1 MPNPK
6 RIWNFIM
13 AIMEK
18 MDKIHLGLI
27 AAGIA
32 FYAMFAVFPG
42 IAAIISLWSLFFDP
56 EAISAY
62 LDVADEFIP
71 EQAAGIIHHQV
82 DDLLA
87 AGRTSIGWTTFLS
100 ITIATISARAGVGAL
115 VRGLNA
121 IHGVRS
127 HSTIFGFF
135 LAYIL
140 TLAIV
145 GVVLVGLVTIVV
157 VPIVL
162 SFIDFGPAGS
172 WMLTALPWVGTF
184 GIGLIGIGIIY
195 RYGPNLKTTKTPI
208 FTWGSL
214 LATVM
219 WAGASFAFSAYLSS
233 FNSYNRVYGS
243 IGAVVALLMWFY
255 LAGFSVLFGALL
267 NVELRRRRT
276 VREAQLS
283 KRRSALKSKT
293 I

>member
-6 RIWNFIM
+6 KIWNFIM
-13 AIMEK
+13 GFLER

-62 LDVADEFIP
+62 LEVADEFIP
-71 EQAAGIIHHQV
+71 EQAAGIIHDQV

-87 AGRTSIGWTTFLS
+87 GGRSSIGWTSFIS
-100 ITIATISARAGVGAL
+100 IAIATISARAGVGAL
-115 VRGLNA
+115 IRGLNA

-145 GVVLVGLVTIVV
+145 GVVLAGLVTIVV
-157 VPIVL
+157 IPIVL
-162 SFIDFGPAGS
+162 NFIDFGPAGS
-172 WMLTALPWVGTF
+172 WMLTALPWIGTF
-184 GIGLIGIGIIY
+184 AIGLIGIGIIY
-195 RYGPNLKTTKTPI
+195 RYGPNLKAPKTPI
-208 FTWGSL
+208 FTWGAL
-214 LATVM
+214 IATLM
-219 WAGASFAFSAYLSS
+219 WAAASFAFSAYLSS

-267 NVELRRRRT
+267 NVELRRQRT
-276 VREAQLS
+276 VREARLS
-283 KRRSALKSKT
+283 RKTSSIKR
-293 I
+293 

>member
-1 MPNPK
+1 MVNPK
-6 RIWNFIM
+6 RVWNFIM
-13 AIMEK
+13 SIMEK

-71 EQAAGIIHHQV
+71 DEAASIIHHQV

-87 AGRTSIGWTTFLS
+87 AGKTSIGWTTFLS
-100 ITIATISARAGVGAL
+100 ITIATISARAGVGSL

-135 LAYIL
+135 LAYML

-145 GVVLVGLVTIVV
+145 GVVLAGLVTIVV

-162 SFIDFGPAGS
+162 NFIDLGPAGS
-172 WMLTALPWVGTF
+172 WMLTALPWIGTF
-184 GIGLIGIGIIY
+184 AIGLIGIGIIY
-195 RYGPNLKTTKTPI
+195 RYGPNVKAPKVRL

-219 WAGASFAFSAYLSS
+219 WAAASFAFSAYLSS

-255 LAGFSVLFGALL
+255 LAGFSVLFGALI
-267 NVELRRRRT
+267 NVEIRRRRT
-276 VREAQLS
+276 VRDAQLS
-283 KRRSALKSKT
+283 RRRPEQ
-293 I
+293 